1 MKEPDL
7 RKLHRIA
14 GVAVAPLLIL
24 QVLSGVFISV
34 DWLMGIH
41 RRAGEAIEE
50 TFSPLLRLWD
60 MILVEI
66 HYGPG
71 LAGALY
77 HIVLGVASI
86 WVVASGFVIFLR
98 VRARQR
104 KL

>member
-1 MKEPDL
+1 MKELDL

-24 QVLSGVFISV
+24 QVLSGIFISV

-41 RRAGEAIEE
+41 RRAGEAIKEN
-50 TFSPLLRLWD
+50 FSPLLRLWD
-60 MILVEI
+60 MILVDI

-71 LAGALY
+71 MGGALY
-77 HIVLGVASI
+77 HIVLGIAAI

-98 VRARQR
+98 IRARQ
-104 KL
+104 KQL

>member
-24 QVLSGVFISV
+24 QVLSGIFISV

-41 RRAGEAIEE
+41 RRAGEAIKEN
-50 TFSPLLRLWD
+50 FSPLLRLWD
-60 MILVEI
+60 MILVDI

-71 LAGALY
+71 MGGALY
-77 HIVLGVASI
+77 HIVLGIAAI
-86 WVVASGFVIFLR
+86 WVVASGLTIFLR
-98 VRARQR
+98 IRARRRQA
-104 KL
+104 

>member
-7 RKLHRIA
+7 RKLHRIV
-14 GVAVAPLLIL
+14 GVTIAPLLML
-24 QVLSGVFISV
+24 QVLSGLFISG

-50 TFSPLLRLWD
+50 AFSPLLQFWD
-60 MILVEI
+60 MMLVEI

-71 LAGALY
+71 LGGAIY
-77 HIVLGVASI
+77 HIVLGIASL
-86 WVVASGFVIFLR
+86 WVVASGFVIFLK